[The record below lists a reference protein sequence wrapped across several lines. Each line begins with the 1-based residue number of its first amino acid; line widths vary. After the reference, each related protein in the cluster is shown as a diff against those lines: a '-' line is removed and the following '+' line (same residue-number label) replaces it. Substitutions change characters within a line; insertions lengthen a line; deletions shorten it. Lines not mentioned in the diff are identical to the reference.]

1 MDNRKPIEAA
11 LQTTFDRKSDTEIV
25 VTRMFDAPARLVFA
39 AWTRPELMR
48 LWWIPKS
55 TGMTLLAC
63 EMDVRVGG
71 RYRFEIR
78 HPAAPQ
84 PMAFFG
90 RYVEVVPDARLAWT
104 NEETET
110 GAVTTVTFAEVKGK
124 TQLVLQ
130 EVYPSKAALDE
141 NMGSIMPE
149 QFDQLDA
156 ILADGAI

>member
-1 MDNRKPIEAA
+1 MDKMKPVEAA
-11 LQTTFDRKSDTEIV
+11 LRTTFDRKSDTEIV
-25 VTRMFDAPARLVFA
+25 VTRLFDAPARLVYA

-48 LWWIPKS
+48 QWWIPKS
-55 TGMTLLAC
+55 KGMTLLAC

-71 RYRFEIR
+71 SYRFEIK

-104 NEETET
+104 NEESES
-110 GAVTTVTFAEVKGK
+110 GAVTTVTFTEVNGK

-149 QFDQLDA
+149 QFDQLDE
-156 ILADGAI
+156 ILAEGAA